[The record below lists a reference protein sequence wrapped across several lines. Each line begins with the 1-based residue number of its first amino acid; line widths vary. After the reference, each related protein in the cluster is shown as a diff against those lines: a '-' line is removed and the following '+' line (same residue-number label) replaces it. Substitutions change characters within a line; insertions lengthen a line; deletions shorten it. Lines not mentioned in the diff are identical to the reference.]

1 MGKIYIGTKPSKTA
15 DEIDYWQKFMPK
27 RRSAAAVMIG
37 LHDIIPTV
45 LSEINRRRAL
55 YGART
60 SSMEWAQLK
69 NRTRSCFGEKND
81 DH

>member
-1 MGKIYIGTKPSKTA
+1 
-15 DEIDYWQKFMPK
+15 MPK

-69 NRTRSCFGEKND
+69 TEQDRALVKND